1 MRNPKWLLK
10 IPAPVL
16 VHSPTLAA
24 RLQYYQAVSGG
35 LLACLALQLKL
46 RGKSTTQ
53 SHRSAIYYVDL
64 TVRDGLT
71 LEEAISEAR
80 ITAQHRDEVGFKQT
94 ALDEAARHGFANAA
108 FEFSEEEIPELLEE
122 FYPQGQEDEFAKA
135 SEAAQAA
142 SSSSTQTHN
151 GKSQKPTLRT
161 KLDQPL
167 QAHITSTN

>member
-1 MRNPKWLLK
+1 
-10 IPAPVL
+10 
-16 VHSPTLAA
+16 
-24 RLQYYQAVSGG
+24 LQYYQAVSGG

-71 LEEAISEAR
+71 LEEAISAAR
-80 ITAQHRDEVGFKQT
+80 ITAQQREEMGFKQT
-94 ALDEAARHGFANAA
+94 ALDEAARQGFANAA

-122 FYPQGQEDEFAKA
+122 FYPNSQEDDGAKE

-142 SSSSTQTHN
+142 SPPLLNQNHN

-161 KLDQPL
+161 KLDQRL
-167 QAHITSTN
+167 QAVGG